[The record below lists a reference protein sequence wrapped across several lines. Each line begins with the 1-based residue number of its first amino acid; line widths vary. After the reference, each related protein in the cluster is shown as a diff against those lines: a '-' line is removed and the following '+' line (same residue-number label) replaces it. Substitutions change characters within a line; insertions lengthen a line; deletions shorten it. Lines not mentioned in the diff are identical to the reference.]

1 MKDFFYD
8 KELYEKLKTVTVPT
22 VFALDMGLGKTQTLY
37 KYLQDF
43 PNKKVLVVVNS
54 TDQLDEMKEALDDN
68 IEIWHSKL
76 DDCKFDQYKDK
87 TRLGITKVTFF
98 QQLIHQEY

>member
-8 KELYEKLKTVTVPT
+8 KELYEKLQTVKVPT

-43 PNKKVLVVVNS
+43 PEKKVLVVVNS
-54 TDQLDEMKEALDDN
+54 IDQIVL
-68 IEIWHSKL
+68 
-76 DDCKFDQYKDK
+76 
-87 TRLGITKVTFF
+87 
-98 QQLIHQEY
+98 